1 MAQFLTMNDSVFMN
15 DLISNMPDLVMHR
28 PDPVVEYMPR
38 FSFEGKHRPGL
49 IPEEDE
55 GDEAAPP
62 VDVPRWRSN
71 SQRQSHSRT
80 ASLSRPFSRGPH
92 FWLRDSSLSRQGSGS
107 STARSV
113 LSRQHVERSLSMRT
127 QKTSSEAT
135 QSSRPQSARSDLS
148 IASSRVASVRQPPIF
163 RRLSKEIYACIMR
176 QLEILHFGKGANSCT
191 ACYLRDLYSLSLS
204 SRVWEKAARAHMYGT
219 LWVPAP
225 DKEDRGKVAPTK
237 PTRIKA
243 LRKILR
249 EKSAYGNMVREIK
262 AYELQQA
269 FAEAN
274 YNEAQEIV
282 NDLASIVMA
291 CPNLEKL
298 TGFHWIYRHE
308 FDRLNHALSTRPHLK
323 ERAWLISQPIN
334 HQPISLDK
342 SSGVAALQLYPGPT
356 ELFLHHHDNC
366 SNLKTLFLHG
376 EGTGI
381 MDFRSFVA
389 TFRKLQHLED
399 LHLSNFSAADFNDR
413 TLAAIPPLKRL
424 RLDTLDGVTDKG
436 LMRFSRS
443 PAAKGLAALSLV
455 DLEIIDLL
463 IVTSF
468 FEHCTSLT
476 RFTIVQEGSPGIAPF
491 TPVYRPVF
499 SSPSLRY
506 LHWDILMPGA
516 ATEELAI
523 SIAEGTFP
531 LLRRLRAPAD
541 HGGHLQDVCRP
552 VSNIKHASDA
562 QLLKEQD
569 VAAEHDSK
577 LDEDYFLTSATL
589 YPVSSML
596 ETVDEVPPI
605 KPSTR
610 TLPAARQAAQSRIDG
625 AALLSFSSLSDS
637 GAASN
642 ADTAGTRSRGSSLSS
657 ISSSVIGTIASTHN
671 PNHSYKHNR
680 NHHHLSTAMTNN
692 KPHMQVV
699 IEEEGVVHSRY
710 VFSGSMGSPGSR
722 VEYWL
727 EPDVPGSDEA
737 VVRASD
743 LLGVRMRRTV
753 RTWAGSD
760 ADGVECAGMGA
771 EDAGG
776 RWHRPRR
783 RIVPLELGDF
793 F

>member
-1 MAQFLTMNDSVFMN
+1 
-15 DLISNMPDLVMHR
+15 
-28 PDPVVEYMPR
+28 
-38 FSFEGKHRPGL
+38 
-49 IPEEDE
+49 
-55 GDEAAPP
+55 
-62 VDVPRWRSN
+62 
-71 SQRQSHSRT
+71 
-80 ASLSRPFSRGPH
+80 
-92 FWLRDSSLSRQGSGS
+92 
-107 STARSV
+107 
-113 LSRQHVERSLSMRT
+113 
-127 QKTSSEAT
+127 
-135 QSSRPQSARSDLS
+135 
-148 IASSRVASVRQPPIF
+148 
-163 RRLSKEIYACIMR
+163 
-176 QLEILHFGKGANSCT
+176 
-191 ACYLRDLYSLSLS
+191 
-204 SRVWEKAARAHMYGT
+204 
-219 LWVPAP
+219 
-225 DKEDRGKVAPTK
+225 
-237 PTRIKA
+237 
-243 LRKILR
+243 
-249 EKSAYGNMVREIK
+249 
-262 AYELQQA
+262 
-269 FAEAN
+269 
-274 YNEAQEIV
+274 
-282 NDLASIVMA
+282 
-291 CPNLEKL
+291 
-298 TGFHWIYRHE
+298 
-308 FDRLNHALSTRPHLK
+308 
-323 ERAWLISQPIN
+323 
-334 HQPISLDK
+334 
-342 SSGVAALQLYPGPT
+342 
-356 ELFLHHHDNC
+356 
-366 SNLKTLFLHG
+366 
-376 EGTGI
+376 

-399 LHLSNFSAADFNDR
+399 LHLSNFSSADFNDR

-424 RLDTLDGVTDKG
+424 RLDALDGVTDKG
-436 LMRFSRS
+436 LTRFSRS
-443 PAAKGLAALSLV
+443 PAAKDLTSLSLV

-552 VSNIKHASDA
+552 VSNVMHASDA
-562 QLLKEQD
+562 RLLKEQD

-577 LDEDYFLTSATL
+577 LDEDFFAPSASM

-596 ETVDEVPPI
+596 ETVEEVPPV
-605 KPSTR
+605 KPSSR
-610 TLPAARQAAQSRIDG
+610 TLPAARQAAQSRID
-625 AALLSFSSLSDS
+625 AAASPSFSSLSDF
-637 GAASN
+637 GAGSN

-657 ISSSVIGTIASTHN
+657 IGSSVGGGGGAITSPHN
-671 PNHSYKHNR
+671 HGYKHT
-680 NHHHLSTAMTNN
+680 HGAN
-692 KPHMQVV
+692 KPQIQVV

-710 VFSGSMGSPGSR
+710 TFSESMGSPGSR

-727 EPDVPGSDEA
+727 EPDVAGSDEA
-737 VVRASD
+737 VVRATD